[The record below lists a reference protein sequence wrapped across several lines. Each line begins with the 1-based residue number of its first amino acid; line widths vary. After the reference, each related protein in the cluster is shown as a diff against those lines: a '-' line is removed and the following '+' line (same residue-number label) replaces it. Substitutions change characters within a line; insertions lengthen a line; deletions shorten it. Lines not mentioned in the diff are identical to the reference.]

1 MSLDDFWNPTTPAT
15 DPLDDPAAAVAQA
28 QRSVAARSTST
39 SDPNATAET
48 PPRLHWA
55 ERRADRKTAR
65 KATRKAI
72 PHAGG
77 RTAKSSGPARTPRLE
92 RPTSRG
98 WARTGG
104 GYVTRVEAPPEF
116 RGTTVQVCGLWPFS
130 VGAGTP
136 MVGVPMGKHQTTGA
150 TLCCD
155 PISWFQPDRGAN
167 LINNPSMFV
176 LGMPGLG
183 KSTWVRRMAMG
194 LCAYGVIPL
203 ALGDLKPDYVRM
215 VRALGGQIIRL
226 GPGRDRLNV
235 LDPGASIR
243 AARRLRAAGF
253 DEQADE
259 VLADARK
266 RRRSMVEAL
275 LLLIQPERPKLAREM
290 MVVDA
295 ALRMLDHHDLVIPE
309 MGDLYRLVKEGPE
322 PLRAAALDRGSLTRY
337 QELTEDLEAA
347 LRSLVSGDG
356 AMGDT
361 FSGPTTTRMR
371 MDVPV
376 AYDVSATGDS
386 NDALAAG
393 LLLAC
398 WSTGFAT
405 VNIAQVLA
413 DVGLEPR
420 RHYLTIV
427 DELWRALQF
436 GGRIVDAANSQTRL
450 NRETGTGV
458 VWCSHTMKDLE
469 ALALEEDRMKARGFV
484 ERAGIVVCGGLPE
497 SEMPR
502 LNKAVTLTG
511 AEMRELTEW
520 SAPGEWNSALGRTE
534 DPPGRGKFLIKVG
547 ARPGIPVYVAL
558 TDAEREINDTN
569 QRWHELSRV
578 GRYNPDDDSEE
589 PEGTEPSVT
598 VDLTSTDDEAE
609 SLLEAPSTATI
620 ILPLDP
626 SEELP
631 TGAVADV
638 PVVVESTTSS
648 PAGSSTEVGQR

>member
-1 MSLDDFWNPTTPAT
+1 VSREDFWDPTVETVVAVGRSGAGTGVEPAE
-15 DPLDDPAAAVAQA
+15 Q
-28 QRSVAARSTST
+28 STRRGTT
-39 SDPNATAET
+39 S
-48 PPRLHWA
+48 RLHRA
-55 ERRADRKTAR
+55 RRRADRKAAR
-65 KATRKAI
+65 KSI
-72 PHAGG
+72 PHAAGKAAAPS
-77 RTAKSSGPARTPRLE
+77 TPSKTPRPE

-104 GYVTRVEAPPEF
+104 GYATRVEAPPEF

-183 KSTWVRRMAMG
+183 KSTWIRRMAVG
-194 LCAYGVIPL
+194 LCSYGVIPL
-203 ALGDLKPDYVRM
+203 ALGDLKPDYTRM
-215 VRALGGQIIRL
+215 VRALGGQVITL

-235 LDPGASIR
+235 LDPGESAR

-253 DEQADE
+253 DQQADE
-259 VLADARK
+259 VLADAQK

-275 LLLIQPERPKLAREM
+275 LVLIQPDRPKLAREM

-295 ALRMLDHHDLVIPE
+295 ALRMLDDTLQRVPE
-309 MGDLYRLVKEGPE
+309 MPDLLQLVEQAPQ
-322 PLRAAALDRGSLTRY
+322 PLRDAALDRGVITRY

-361 FSGPTTTRMR
+361 FSGGTTTRMR

-376 AYDVSATGDS
+376 AYDVSSTGDS

-458 VWCSHTMKDLE
+458 VWASHTMKDLE

-502 LNKAVTLTG
+502 LSKAVTLTG

-520 SAPGEWNSALGRTE
+520 SAPGEWNSAMGRTE

-558 TDAEREINDTN
+558 TDAERAINDTN
-569 QRWHELSRV
+569 LRWHELSRV
-578 GRYNPDDDSEE
+578 GRYNPDEE
-589 PEGTEPSVT
+589 DQVAASSV
-598 VDLTSTDDEAE
+598 VIDLTTGADDAAAATD
-609 SLLEAPSTATI
+609 APTVPAAATA
-620 ILPLDP
+620 LPPQLDVD
-626 SEELP
+626 LP
-631 TGAVADV
+631 TGAVTVPDV
-638 PVVVESTTSS
+638 LTPE
-648 PAGSSTEVGQR
+648 QRTGDEAVRR